1 MKLRWVETREVEG
14 KERATAGRDEDG
26 GIEEESNVESIGE
39 NIESDWSA
47 SAEKW
52 VRLREQTHRSFL
64 QKKEAKWGETV
75 HISAQQQH
83 QGFFAYQKVSVFI
96 WQTGVHTWLG
106 NGSAEIFGAEFQEE
120 PDVHYCQ
127 WEKNNRRKN
136 SPTVPRKWNFHFS
149 TNRSGHD
156 LYVWMTNFSQSSDSQ
171 TPMKKKQKKKNGTVS
186 FMFQNWLDL
195 NFLWWIWIIFL
206 ANYSKM
212 RRHEFLLI
220 ISTTQICFSFK
231 SNF

>member
-1 MKLRWVETREVEG
+1 MKLRGVETREVEG

-47 SAEKW
+47 GAEKW

-127 WEKNNRRKN
+127 WEKKNRRKN

-171 TPMKKKQKKKNGTVS
+171 TPVKKKKKRHSFFHVS
-186 FMFQNWLDL
+186 ELIGFKFSLMNLNHLSCKLLQNEEAWVPSHHQHNTDL
-195 NFLWWIWIIFL
+195 FFI
-206 ANYSKM
+206 
-212 RRHEFLLI
+212 
-220 ISTTQICFSFK
+220 
-231 SNF
+231 